1 MFLRRIAVFAFG
13 IAFSAAALA
22 QAWPQKPVRII
33 VPFVAG
39 GVTDVVARVVGE
51 KLSAAWGQPV
61 IVENRP
67 GAGGSLGAAEAARA
81 APDGY
86 TLFFPSGSV
95 MTANQY
101 IYEKRSYDPEKDFV
115 PVTNVVT
122 GPMVLIVAANSP
134 YQTTQDFLRAAK
146 AAPGKFSFGHAG
158 VGSQTHLVGE
168 SFVHAAGID
177 AISVP
182 YKGDPPAAL
191 DVASGQIH
199 FGVLN
204 LAVVVGLVNG
214 GKLRALGVTSM
225 NEAPQLP
232 GVAPIAKTLPGF
244 ENSGWFGIVA
254 RAGTPQDI
262 IRKVY
267 EDTRTALQDTHVK
280 ARFYAL
286 GLTTVGNSPEEMG
299 KAMAAERVRWA
310 TVVRERKI
318 QVK

>member
-1 MFLRRIAVFAFG
+1 MLPRRTVVLAFG
-13 IAFSAAALA
+13 IAFSAAAFA
-22 QAWPQKPVRII
+22 QSWPQKPVRFI

-39 GVTDVVARVVGE
+39 GVTDVAARAVGE

-86 TLFFPSGSV
+86 TFFFPSGTV

-101 IYEKRSYDPEKDFV
+101 IYEKRAYDPENDFV

-134 YQTTQDFLRAAK
+134 YRNTEDLIRAAK
-146 AAPGKFSFGHAG
+146 AAPGKFTFGHAG
-158 VGSQTHLVGE
+158 VGAQTHLAGE
-168 SFVHAAGID
+168 NFVHAAGID
-177 AISVP
+177 AVAVA

-191 DVASGQIH
+191 DVASGQIQ

-204 LAVVVGLVNG
+204 LAAVLGMVNG
-214 GKLRALGVTSM
+214 GKLKALGVTSLT
-225 NEAPQLP
+225 EAPQLP
-232 GVAPIAKTLPGF
+232 GVPPIARTLPGF

-254 RAGTPQDI
+254 RAGTPKEI
-262 IRKVY
+262 IQKVH
-267 EDTRTALQDTHVK
+267 EDTRTALQDPQVK
-280 ARFYAL
+280 ARFQAL
-286 GLTTVGNSPEEMG
+286 GLTPVGNSPEEMG
-299 KAMAAERVRWA
+299 KAMAAERARWA